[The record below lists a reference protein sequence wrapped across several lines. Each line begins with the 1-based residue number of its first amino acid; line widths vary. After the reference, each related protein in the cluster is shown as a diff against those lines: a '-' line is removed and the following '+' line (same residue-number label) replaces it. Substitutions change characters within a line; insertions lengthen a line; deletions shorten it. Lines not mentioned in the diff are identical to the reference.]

1 MKFYLKNDIKVKIF
15 QYNGLKIELHPEV
28 YDPAEDTFLLIN
40 SLDIFE
46 GNFVLEI
53 GTGCGLVALEC
64 ARIGANVVCTDVNPY
79 SVDLAKRNYNR
90 NKHLIKGKFEVR
102 KGYLFSPIK
111 PNELFDLIIFN
122 PPYLPTKENDLVGGA
137 GWFDI
142 ATDGGFDGLKIT
154 SEFID
159 KLSSY
164 LTQNGSAY
172 FVFSSL
178 SDRKKLESLI
188 KKRKFQFK
196 VVSKHSFDS
205 ETISIYLLKKKK
217 IKRG

>member
-1 MKFYLKNDIKVKIF
+1 MKFYLKKDIKVKIF

-53 GTGCGLVALEC
+53 GTGCGLIALEC

-90 NKHLIKGKFEVR
+90 NKHLIKGRFEVR
-102 KGYLFSPIK
+102 EGYLFSPIK
-111 PNELFDLIIFN
+111 QNESFDVIIFN
-122 PPYLPTKENDLVGGA
+122 PPYLPTREDDLVGGS

-159 KLSSY
+159 KLSNNLKQSG
-164 LTQNGSAY
+164 NAY
-172 FVFSSL
+172 FVYSNL
-178 SDRKKLESLI
+178 SDIKKLKSII
-188 KKRKFQFK
+188 KKRNFQFK
-196 VVSKHSFDS
+196 ILKKINFNS
-205 ETISIYLLKKKK
+205 ETISIYLLKKK
-217 IKRG
+217 